1 MSDIIEG
8 LRISGIGVGAV
19 FGTLAILMF
28 VMMGMGRVFRTGG
41 VAVEEAV
48 AVAVGGV
55 EAKVGEGLE
64 DTVEVAAIALAL
76 ASYMKE
82 RGKELGGR
90 PIAIGGVHHQ
100 VEVGDLSRSPVAVVV
115 NGRSYWASVD
125 GEGLPVTEQIAPVL
139 GAQMRDTQRGR
150 NWRSAYPLAQG
161 TYWDRRGWGGRGGL
175 GVNRE

>member
-1 MSDIIEG
+1 MSDIVEG
-8 LRISGIGVGAV
+8 LFISGVGVGAV
-19 FGTLAILMF
+19 FGSLLIIMF
-28 VMMGMGRVFRTGG
+28 LMMGVERVFRSDG

-48 AVAVGGV
+48 AAGDV

-64 DTVEVAAIALAL
+64 DVVEVAAIALAL

-90 PIAIGGVHHQ
+90 PIAISGVHYQ

-115 NGRSYWASVD
+115 NGGSYWASVD
-125 GEGLPVTEQIAPVL
+125 GEGLPVIEQIAPAL
-139 GAQMRDTQRGR
+139 GTQMRDTQRGR

-161 TYWDRRGWGGRGGL
+161 GAYWDRRGWAGRGGL
-175 GVNRE
+175 GAKRE

>member
-1 MSDIIEG
+1 MSDIVEG
-8 LRISGIGVGAV
+8 LLISGVGIGAV
-19 FGTLAILMF
+19 FGSLLIIMF
-28 VMMGMGRVFRTGG
+28 LMMGVERVFRGDG
-41 VAVEEAV
+41 VAVEELV
-48 AVAVGGV
+48 AVEGE
-55 EAKVGEGLE
+55 EARVGEGLE
-64 DTVEVAAIALAL
+64 DTAEVAAIALAL

-90 PIAIGGVHHQ
+90 PIAIGGVHYQ

-125 GEGLPVTEQIAPVL
+125 GEGLPVAEQIAPVL

-161 TYWDRRGWGGRGGL
+161 AYWDRRGWAGRGRL
-175 GVNRE
+175 GAKRE

>member
-1 MSDIIEG
+1 MSDIGEG
-8 LRISGIGVGAV
+8 LLISGVGVGAV

-28 VMMGMGRVFRTGG
+28 LIVGMGRVFRSDG

-48 AVAVGGV
+48 AAAGV

-90 PIAIGGVHHQ
+90 HIAVGGVHYQ
-100 VEVGDLSRSPVAVVV
+100 VEVGDLSLSPVAVVV
-115 NGRSYWASVD
+115 NGESHWASVD
-125 GEGLPVTEQIAPVL
+125 GEGLPVTEQIAPVP
-139 GAQMRDTQRGR
+139 GAQMRDTPRGR
-150 NWRSAYPLAQG
+150 SWRSAYPLAQG
-161 TYWDRRGWGGRGGL
+161 GAYWDRRGWGGGGGL
-175 GVNRE
+175 GVKRQ